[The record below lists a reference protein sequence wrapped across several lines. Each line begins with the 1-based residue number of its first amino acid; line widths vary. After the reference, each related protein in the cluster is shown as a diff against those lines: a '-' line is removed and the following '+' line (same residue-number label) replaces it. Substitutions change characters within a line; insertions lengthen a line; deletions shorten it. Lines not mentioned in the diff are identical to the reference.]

1 MQKLI
6 KKEKKSPTLYLTV
19 YNVLI
24 AQNLWQA
31 HYQILLI
38 TSLKEFMKLN
48 LYKDTMIKSVKLV
61 ELYTRIASVFYNTQT
76 LKMI

>member
-48 LYKDTMIKSVKLV
+48 LYKDTMIKV
-61 ELYTRIASVFYNTQT
+61 
-76 LKMI
+76 